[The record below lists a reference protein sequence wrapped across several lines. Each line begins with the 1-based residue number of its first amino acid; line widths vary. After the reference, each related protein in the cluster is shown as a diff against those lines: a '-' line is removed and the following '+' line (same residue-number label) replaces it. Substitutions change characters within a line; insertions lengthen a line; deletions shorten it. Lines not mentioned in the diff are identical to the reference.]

1 MTGFRTFYDFGS
13 LRSFL
18 NEGAKVPQIG
28 LVPTMGALHIGHVS
42 LIERALKENDIV
54 VVTIFVN
61 PKQFNNP
68 SDLEKYP
75 RVPEKDLALLNV
87 YDRVVVCM
95 PQVNDVYPEND
106 PYEKIELGLLD
117 AVLEGEFRPG
127 HFDGVAHV
135 VHNLM
140 FYTKPSKA
148 YFGLKDI
155 QQLSVIKHMVAST
168 KRPVDVVACQTVRDA
183 HGLALSSRNLLLNE
197 AKHKEALIIYKTLS
211 FVKSNIKVLG
221 KEETLKQA
229 QAIFNQSSLELEYLD
244 VVNRTTFGPYEK
256 EGDDNVCCI
265 SAFCEKVRLI
275 DNILL

>member
-1 MTGFRTFYDFGS
+1 MIGFRTFYDFDS

-18 NEGAKVPQIG
+18 NKGEKVPQIG

-87 YDRVVVCM
+87 YERVVVCM

-117 AVLEGEFRPG
+117 TVLEGEFRPG

-148 YFGLKDI
+148 YFGLKDV
-155 QQLSVIKHMVAST
+155 QQLSVIKHMVSST
-168 KRPVDVVACQTVRDA
+168 KRPVAVVACQTVRDA

-197 AKHKEALIIYKTLS
+197 KKHKEALIIYKTLS
-211 FVKSNIKVLG
+211 FVKANIKLLG

-229 QAIFNQSSLELEYLD
+229 KAIFSQSTLELEYLD
-244 VVNRTTFGPYEK
+244 IVNRTTFGPYEQ
-256 EGDDNVCCI
+256 EGDNNVCCI